1 MVYVVYVGND
11 KGYKIM
17 ITIYQIRLSDADIN
31 AVNASG
37 WDAVPKASARADM
50 MFGARKWNE
59 EFTKYYE
66 PTYEVDTDDLDQAF
80 ESTNLWE
87 DFLVR
92 RLARNSSLARGSSSS
107 VGDIFV
113 KDSDCYIVD
122 NFGFVNIG
130 KYELGA

>member
-1 MVYVVYVGND
+1 
-11 KGYKIM
+11 M
-17 ITIYQIRLSDADIN
+17 ITIYQIRLSNSDIN
-31 AVNASG
+31 TVNARG
-37 WDAVPKASARADM
+37 WDAVPKAGARADM
-50 MFGARKWNE
+50 MLGARKWNE
-59 EFTKYYE
+59 EYTKYYE
-66 PTYEVDTDDLDQAF
+66 PTYEVDTDNLDQAF

-92 RLARNSSLARGSSSS
+92 RLARGSSSS

-113 KDSDCYIVD
+113 KEGNCYIVD

>member
-87 DFLVR
+87 DGLVR
-92 RLARNSSLARGSSSS
+92 RLVRGSSSS

-113 KDSDCYIVD
+113 KDGDCYIVD
-122 NFGFVNIG
+122 SFGFVNVG
-130 KYELGA
+130 KYKLGA